1 MAKLSY
7 GCAGLVAVISGGSS
21 GIGLATAEKLLLDG
35 AKVFIL
41 GRSRARGEAA
51 VAELVAKTGAQALFV
66 ACDVSKAA
74 SCKEAVNQIGEH
86 EKSLLHMQQ
95 ACRSQGATSEV
106 QRMEQEWH
114 IDILINS
121 AGVYGEQRLENMG
134 EADYNAIMDTNV
146 KGTLLLTQACLPF
159 MYGGGSIVNIA
170 SDAGVSGNYGCPV
183 YCASKG
189 AVVALTRALALDLAP
204 AIRVNCVCPA
214 DVDTPLLARQLVDA
228 NGGYTLADMAAAY
241 PLGRIGR
248 AEEIAHII
256 CSVASPANSF
266 MTGSIITVD
275 GGITA
280 G

>member
-1 MAKLSY
+1 MSKLKY
-7 GCAGLVAVISGGSS
+7 GCEGLVAVISGGTS
-21 GIGLATAEKLLLDG
+21 GIGLAAAAKLAADG
-35 AKVFIL
+35 ARVYIL
-41 GRSRARGEAA
+41 GRSRAKGEAA
-51 VAELVAKTGAQALFV
+51 VRQLQEAIGAAALRRSDAQTQGEAFFV
-66 ACDVSKAA
+66 PCDVSKAA
-74 SCKEAVNQIGEH
+74 SCKEAVAKIGER
-86 EKSLLHMQQ
+86 EKSLLREQQ
-95 ACRSQGATSEV
+95 A
-106 QRMEQEWH
+106 H

-121 AGVYGEQRLENMG
+121 AGVYAEQRLENMT
-134 EADYNAIMDTNV
+134 EADYSAIMDTNV
-146 KGTLLLTQACLPF
+146 KGTLLLTQACLPL
-159 MYGGGSIVNIA
+159 MYSGGSIINIA

-189 AVVALTRALALDLAP
+189 AVVSLTRALALDLAP
-204 AIRVNCVCPA
+204 QIRVNCVCPA

-228 NGGYTLADMAAAY
+228 NGGYTLADMAASY

-248 AEEIAHII
+248 AEEIAHAI

>member
-1 MAKLSY
+1 MMSKLKY
-7 GCAGLVAVISGGSS
+7 GCEGLVAVISGGTS
-21 GIGLATAEKLLLDG
+21 GIGLAAAAKLAADG
-35 AKVFIL
+35 ARVYIL
-41 GRSRARGEAA
+41 GRSRAKGEAA
-51 VAELVAKTGAQALFV
+51 VRQLQEAIGAAALRRSDAQTQGEAFFV
-66 ACDVSKAA
+66 PCDVSKAA
-74 SCKEAVNQIGEH
+74 SCKEAVAKIGER
-86 EKSLLHMQQ
+86 EKSLLREQQ
-95 ACRSQGATSEV
+95 A
-106 QRMEQEWH
+106 H

-121 AGVYGEQRLENMG
+121 AGVYAEQRLENMT
-134 EADYNAIMDTNV
+134 EADYSAIMDTNV
-146 KGTLLLTQACLPF
+146 KGTLLLTQACLPL
-159 MYGGGSIVNIA
+159 MYSGGSIINIA

-189 AVVALTRALALDLAP
+189 AVVSLTRALALDLAP
-204 AIRVNCVCPA
+204 QIRVNCVCPA

-228 NGGYTLADMAAAY
+228 NGGYTLADMAASY

-248 AEEIAHII
+248 AEEIAHAI

>member
-1 MAKLSY
+1 MMSKLKY
-7 GCAGLVAVISGGSS
+7 GCEGLVAVISGGTS
-21 GIGLATAEKLLLDG
+21 GIGLAAAAKLAADG
-35 AKVFIL
+35 ARVYIL
-41 GRSRARGEAA
+41 GRSRAKGEAA
-51 VAELVAKTGAQALFV
+51 VRQLQEAIGAAALRRSDAQTQGEAFFV
-66 ACDVSKAA
+66 PCDVSKAA
-74 SCKEAVNQIGEH
+74 SCKEAVAKIGER
-86 EKSLLHMQQ
+86 EKSLLREQQ
-95 ACRSQGATSEV
+95 A
-106 QRMEQEWH
+106 H

-121 AGVYGEQRLENMG
+121 AGVYAEQRLENMT
-134 EADYNAIMDTNV
+134 EADYSAIMDTNV
-146 KGTLLLTQACLPF
+146 KGTLLLTQACLPL
-159 MYGGGSIVNIA
+159 MYSGGSIINIA

-189 AVVALTRALALDLAP
+189 AVVSLTRALALDLAP
-204 AIRVNCVCPA
+204 QIRVNCICPA

-228 NGGYTLADMAAAY
+228 NGGYTLADMAASY

-248 AEEIAHII
+248 AEEIAHAI

>member
-1 MAKLSY
+1 
-7 GCAGLVAVISGGSS
+7 
-21 GIGLATAEKLLLDG
+21 
-35 AKVFIL
+35 
-41 GRSRARGEAA
+41 
-51 VAELVAKTGAQALFV
+51 
-66 ACDVSKAA
+66 
-74 SCKEAVNQIGEH
+74 
-86 EKSLLHMQQ
+86 MQQ

-146 KGTLLLTQACLPF
+146 KGTLLLTQACLPL
-159 MYGGGSIVNIA
+159 MYSGGSIINIA

-189 AVVALTRALALDLAP
+189 AVVSLTRALALDLAP
-204 AIRVNCVCPA
+204 QIRVNCVCPA

-228 NGGYTLADMAAAY
+228 NGGYTLADMEASY

-248 AEEIAHII
+248 AEEIAHVI